1 MFLNI
6 SASAPTSFPRSDCYY
21 QFGICHVIT
30 FAVFIYTYICTPI
43 WFFSHTNG
51 ISSHYFL
58 TCFLYLINNMS
69 RECRSI
75 VQNPEILNY
84 AYFLQSTTLFCA
96 LTGKHLFFLQEALL
110 LWNLSPVKPLLYF
123 FFVVLIFLLL
133 HSYLTSSS
141 VRKENGLFIFIP
153 QCLAW
158 GLAYRSSGSTWYMIV
173 FTKVLLFSFIES
185 QMPQVAE

>member
-51 ISSHYFL
+51 ISHYFL

-69 RECRSI
+69 CECRSI

-96 LTGKHLFFLQEALL
+96 DRQTFILPSRGTTSMKPLSCETFIVFFLCCDYLFASAFLF
-110 LWNLSPVKPLLYF
+110 NLKFCEEKEWFIHIYTPV
-123 FFVVLIFLLL
+123 
-133 HSYLTSSS
+133 SSM
-141 VRKENGLFIFIP
+141 GP
-153 QCLAW
+153 CL
-158 GLAYRSSGSTWYMIV
+158 
-173 FTKVLLFSFIES
+173 
-185 QMPQVAE
+185 